1 MQERLRR
8 VTAMATRGARTVGS
22 PAGLRGAGV
31 EFAWFAAHLGLYPLG
46 LVAER
51 VRLEVD
57 RYSLGGLPPVQRGLL
72 IGNVEAA
79 GTPIL
84 LVHGMIDN
92 RSIFSLLGRGLR
104 RRGFGRVC
112 TMNYS
117 PLTYDVRTASAAL
130 GERVERIVAETG
142 HERIH
147 LIGHSLGG
155 IIARY
160 YVQRLGGDG
169 RVHTLV
175 TLGSP
180 HAGTQLARLVP
191 YRVGRQLRPDSDLM
205 AELAAPAPGCRTR
218 FLAFWSDLDQ
228 MIVPKRSAR
237 LDHPDLAARNV
248 FVPRVGHLSLPIQP
262 EVVREICAA
271 LAYLDEQ
278 GETVTA
284 GVTPITASDRPSG
297 QPKGQPAQPKGG
309 SRSRSPRSAPAGPN
323 GTDSR

>member
-1 MQERLRR
+1 MRERLRR
-8 VTAMATRGARTVGS
+8 VTTVATRGVRTVGS
-22 PAGLRGAGV
+22 PTGLRGAGV
-31 EFAWFAAHLGLYPLG
+31 EFAWFAAHLALYPLG

-51 VRLEVD
+51 VRLHVD
-57 RYSLGGLPPVQRGLL
+57 RYSLAGLPPVQRGLL

-117 PLTYDVRTASAAL
+117 PLTYDIRAAATAL
-130 GERVERIVAETG
+130 GERVERIVTETG

-160 YVQRLGGDG
+160 YVQRLGGDE

-180 HAGTQLARLVP
+180 HSGTQMARLLP
-191 YRVGRQLRPDSDLM
+191 YRVGRQLRPGSDLM
-205 AELAAPAPGCRTR
+205 AELAGPAGGCRAR

-228 MIVPKRSAR
+228 MIVPKGNAR
-237 LDHPDLAARNV
+237 LDHPDLTTRNV
-248 FVPRVGHLSLPIQP
+248 FVPRVGHLSLPIHP

-271 LAYLDEQ
+271 LAYLDEH

-284 GVTPITASDRPSG
+284 GVTTITAGNR
-297 QPKGQPAQPKGG
+297 QPAQAKGI
-309 SRSRSPRSAPAGPN
+309 SRSRPPRAAPDGIN
-323 GTDSR
+323 GTGSR